1 MGFYPS
7 GERDYEW
14 QWAYG
19 QSKLANALFARE
31 LARRLQASGAAAST
45 RASTSATANSVHP
58 GGIATNLK
66 RHMPDY
72 QQWLVRTFGGL
83 FMKTMEQGA
92 ATTCYVATSP
102 ALNGVTGHFFAD
114 SNPSYPAG
122 FMEDD
127 DMARELWRVSEELVG
142 G

>member
-1 MGFYPS
+1 MGLLNDS
-7 GERDYEW
+7 R
-14 QWAYG
+14 G
-19 QSKLANALFARE
+19 QLKLANALFARE
-31 LARRLQASGAAAST
+31 FARRLQASGAAAST

-127 DMARELWRVSEELVG
+127 AMARELWRVSEELAG
-142 G
+142 